1 MKKIA
6 LFMSMALAAVSTLMA
21 TPMSQNDSSL
31 FSGWW
36 STTSTPA
43 LKVDQKYYD
52 NWSASGNSSL
62 ALTATFNGD
71 YKYTHKKFIWDNIV
85 DLAFGYNWQD
95 LVVDTT
101 YTDKG
106 FDKFDSRRKS
116 DDKIDLTSTFSM
128 RMKNDWN
135 VNASANFKTQFG
147 AGFNYPTVNDSD
159 RVEVSGFMAP
169 AYLTT
174 SIGFEHKKD
183 NWNIALSFLTGK
195 TTFVCNDSLIAQGY
209 DYGVIQ
215 KNANPAVDGYTH
227 AYFGL
232 GSYVKF
238 YYKKDIAKNLN
249 FYTRVELFYDY
260 RKPGLLDWQTLD
272 DQLAAGTISQAKYDE
287 MNDRGWLG
295 KRAFETDFDWELA
308 LTYHF
313 SSWLAANFS
322 VNMKYDTDFSGMGR
336 LGRWQM
342 YQSAGVQ
349 IYFNWKHDQQH

>member
-1 MKKIA
+1 MSNYAKIY
-6 LFMSMALAAVSTLMA
+6 
-21 TPMSQNDSSL
+21 SSL
-31 FSGWW
+31 KGCFSFDVADLCGI
-36 STTSTPA
+36 
-43 LKVDQKYYD
+43 
-52 NWSASGNSSL
+52 
-62 ALTATFNGD
+62 
-71 YKYTHKKFIWDNIV
+71 FIFRLFLW
-85 DLAFGYNWQD
+85 
-95 LVVDTT
+95 
-101 YTDKG
+101 
-106 FDKFDSRRKS
+106 
-116 DDKIDLTSTFSM
+116 
-128 RMKNDWN
+128 
-135 VNASANFKTQFG
+135 
-147 AGFNYPTVNDSD
+147 
-159 RVEVSGFMAP
+159 
-169 AYLTT
+169 YL
-174 SIGFEHKKD
+174 
-183 NWNIALSFLTGK
+183 FL
-195 TTFVCNDSLIAQGY
+195 FQRLF
-209 DYGVIQ
+209 
-215 KNANPAVDGYTH
+215 H
-227 AYFGL
+227 
-232 GSYVKF
+232 VKF

>member
-1 MKKIA
+1 MVSSVMA
-6 LFMSMALAAVSTLMA
+6 NSFMVG
-21 TPMSQNDSSL
+21 DSSL

-36 STTSTPA
+36 STQSTPA
-43 LKVDQKYYD
+43 MKLDQKYYD
-52 NWSASGNSSL
+52 NWAASGNSSL

-71 YKYTHKKFIWDNIV
+71 YKYTHKKFIWDNVV

-106 FDKFDSRRKS
+106 FKKYDSRRKS

-147 AGFNYPTVNDSD
+147 SGFNYPTVNDSD
-159 RVEVSGFMAP
+159 RVEVSRFMAP

-174 SIGFEHKKD
+174 SIGFEKKKD
-183 NWNIALSFLTGK
+183 NWNLSLSFLTGK
-195 TTFVCNDSLIAQGY
+195 TTFVYDDSLIAAGY
-209 DYGVIQ
+209 NYGVIQ
-215 KNANPAVDGYTH
+215 RDEDVVANRYTH

-232 GSYVKF
+232 GSYIKF
-238 YYKKDIAKNLN
+238 YYKKDIATNLN

-260 RKPGLLDWQTLD
+260 RKPGILKWNELDN
-272 DQLAAGTISQAKYDE
+272 QLADNSITQKMYDE
-287 MNDRGWLG
+287 MSAKGWLG
-295 KRAFETDFDWELA
+295 KRAFETDLDWEVA
-308 LTYHF
+308 LTYRF

-322 VNMKYDTDFSGMGR
+322 MHMRYDTDFIGR
-336 LGRWQM
+336 GQLGRWQI
-342 YQSAGVQ
+342 YEAAGVQ
-349 IYFNWKHDQQH
+349 VYFDWKHQQKH